1 MTDTNAKIEASDA
14 QELYEALDGNDEYLS
29 PGDPVTRVGPWT
41 LVGSSG
47 IDDGRWHYRYYL
59 VVQDE
64 EGSTWGLRYG
74 IGLTEDQED
83 DLPWEDAVGSL
94 DLTRLYPY
102 VVTRVE
108 YRRSPPR

>member
-14 QELYEALDGNDEYLS
+14 QELYEALYGDHGYL
-29 PGDPVTRVGPWT
+29 GVKAVTAGPWT
-41 LVGSSG
+41 LVGSSPT
-47 IDDGRWHYRYYL
+47 DDGRWHYRYYL